1 MDCRQQERMIACPKR
16 VDADACIM
24 QKTPSTKVR
33 IVNVVDPAVSLHVA
47 ARTRLHSSEHLNWS
61 GFGAELVDIAAGAHR
76 VPAMNEHRVGVHVG
90 APVTAHCRCDGRRMS
105 RVQSQGDADV
115 IPAGLD
121 GEWADDADCTILR
134 IGFSDDF
141 ARRTLAQLGKRG
153 ADARIMPR
161 FQWRDAR
168 FQHLA
173 WALRAELE
181 AAHASDALYAESLC
195 VAMIV
200 RLAHADDVFDTK
212 SSKPMLTR
220 RIAMRVTDYI
230 DAHLDTRLTLAEL
243 ADVADFSVPHFK
255 VLFRATFGAPVHRYV
270 VERRIERAKCL
281 LAQNRMPVSRI
292 ALECGFAHAS
302 HMAYWMKRTLGIT
315 PRDIISAD

>member
-1 MDCRQQERMIACPKR
+1 
-16 VDADACIM
+16 
-24 QKTPSTKVR
+24 
-33 IVNVVDPAVSLHVA
+33 
-47 ARTRLHSSEHLNWS
+47 
-61 GFGAELVDIAAGAHR
+61 
-76 VPAMNEHRVGVHVG
+76 
-90 APVTAHCRCDGRRMS
+90 MS
-105 RVQSQGDADV
+105 RIQTHGDADV

-134 IGFSDDF
+134 IGFTDEF
-141 ARRTLAQLGKRG
+141 ARRTLSQLGRRG
-153 ADARIMPR
+153 ANARITPR

-173 WALRAELE
+173 WALRADLE
-181 AAHASDALYAESLC
+181 AAHVSDPLYAESLC

-200 RLAHADDVFDTK
+200 RLANADDAFDAK
-212 SSKPMLTR
+212 SSSPRLTR

-243 ADVADFSVPHFK
+243 AEVAEFSVPHFK

-270 VERRIERAKCL
+270 VEQRIGRAKRL
-281 LAQNRMPVSRI
+281 LLQGRLPVTRI

-302 HMAYWMKRTLGIT
+302 HMAYWMKRTLGVT
-315 PRDIISAD
+315 PREIVRE